1 MKFLRKGKVK
11 EVYEMSEKE
20 LLFRFTD
27 SISVF
32 DKVIPSKIPCK
43 GECLC
48 RSAAHWFK
56 ACSKV
61 GVKTHYLG
69 LASPNEMIAHRVEVL
84 PYDRISRSTRNYLIP
99 LEVIT
104 RYYLA
109 GSLWD
114 RVNEG
119 KVIAKSLG
127 ISEAPKYG
135 MPLPEPYFELT
146 TKLENVDRRLRMEEA
161 LRISGL
167 SKDEMNELK
176 EATLNIDTMI
186 TSEVGMRGLVHVDG
200 KKEYAYDF
208 DRRLMIV
215 DTFGTA
221 DEDRWWLRKEY
232 DEGNCVEFSKEFV
245 RQHYRSTG
253 YFDKLE
259 KARAANLPE
268 PEIPSLPDGVIDRV
282 SKLYRESFEAITG
295 DKFRPGAK

>member
-11 EVYEMSEKE
+11 EVYELSDKE

-32 DKVIPSKIPCK
+32 DKVVPSKIPYK

-56 ACSKV
+56 SCSNV
-61 GVKTHYLG
+61 GVKTHYLD
-69 LASPNEMIAHRVEVL
+69 LASPNEMITHRVDVL
-84 PYDRISRSTRNYLIP
+84 SYDRISTSTRNYLIP

-104 RYYLA
+104 RFYLA

-114 RVNEG
+114 RVKEG
-119 KVIAKSLG
+119 KVKAKDLG
-127 ISEAPKYG
+127 INTTPAYG
-135 MPLPEPYFELT
+135 MVLPEPHFELT
-146 TKLENVDRRLRMEEA
+146 TKLEPVDRKLRMEEA

-167 SKDEMNELK
+167 SKDEMNELR

-186 TSEVGMRGLVHVDG
+186 KSQVEGRGLIHVDG

-208 DRRLMIV
+208 DRDLMIV

-221 DEDRWWLRKEY
+221 DEDRWWLKKEH
-232 DEGNCVEFSKEFV
+232 DAGKCVEFSKEFV

-253 YFDKLE
+253 YFDQLE
-259 KARAANLPE
+259 KARAAGQPE
-268 PEIPSLPDGVIDRV
+268 PAIPALPDSMIDRV
-282 SKLYRESFEAITG
+282 SKLYQDSFEAITG